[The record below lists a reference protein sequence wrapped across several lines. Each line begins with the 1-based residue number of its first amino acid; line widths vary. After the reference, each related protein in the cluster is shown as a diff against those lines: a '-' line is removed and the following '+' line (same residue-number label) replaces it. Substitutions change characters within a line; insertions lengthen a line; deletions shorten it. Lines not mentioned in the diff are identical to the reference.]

1 MNELIE
7 TRMPSFEGGQAGTV
21 ATLKL
26 PIGLRYHSLSL
37 EYSSITLAEMTE
49 IRLKANGK
57 VFQKYSATD
66 LDVLN
71 QQKGLAAAAGLLFI
85 PFDRIGLLNRA
96 DRERTAINTGVADAN
111 GNAINSFT
119 MEIDIAG
126 GVSGT
131 PVLRVDATQSAPV
144 AGGPGVIINIRPET
158 RTISGAGELEVS
170 DYQYNTPTAQAITA
184 MHLKPSA
191 GSISKVKIERNL
203 RPIWERKAALNT
215 RVQSNGIRVPQAGW
229 FHVDTAEKAY
239 AGNTISLGGAQDF
252 RVIMD
257 CGEAMQVKS
266 LIEYIGVLGN

>member
-7 TRMPSFEGGQAGTV
+7 TRMPSFEGGQAGTT

-57 VFQKYSATD
+57 VFQKFSAADIDT
-66 LDVLN
+66 LN
-71 QQKGLAAAAGLLFI
+71 QQKGLAAAAGLLII
-85 PFDRIGLLNRA
+85 PFDRIGLLNRI

-119 MEIDIAG
+119 LEIDIDAG
-126 GVSGT
+126 VAGT
-131 PVLRVDATQSAPV
+131 PVLRVDATQSAPIG
-144 AGGPGVIINIRPET
+144 GGPGVIINIRPET

-170 DYQYNTPTAQAITA
+170 DYQYGTPTAQAITA
-184 MHLKPSA
+184 IHLKPSA
-191 GSISKVKIERNL
+191 GSISKVKVERNL
-203 RPIWERKAALNT
+203 RPIWERKTALNT
-215 RVQSNGIRVPQAGW
+215 RVQANGIRVPQSGW
-229 FHVDTAEKAY
+229 FHVDTAEKGY
-239 AGNTISLGGAQDF
+239 AGNTMALSGAQDF

-257 CGEAMQVKS
+257 CSEGMQVKS